1 MVKVCDTSYPPDTP
15 YNDIFKQYPFSLS
28 DFQKYGLQA
37 IEEDKHILIT
47 AHTGSGKTLPAEY
60 AIKHFCKKGK
70 KVIYTAPIKSLSNQ
84 KFHEFSKKYPDIS
97 FGILTGDIKFNPEA
111 DCLIMTTEILR
122 NTLFQQKMIDE
133 EIVSKEQLSLHFNID
148 IQQDLGCVIFDEIHY
163 INDRDRGKVWE
174 ETIMMLPKHILL
186 VMLSATMDKAEKF
199 ASWIEEVTQKEVWWA
214 PTTQRVVPLTH
225 YAFLTLR
232 SSLSNQHAN
241 TLMDTHLHSPLLLK
255 RHHDKFEDKNYH
267 DLAKIKHY
275 FQKNRIFVN
284 HSFVLNTIVKYLHE
298 HNLLPAICFV
308 FSRRKTEE
316 YARQISLSL
325 NDAKTMNII
334 ENECKQIL
342 IKKLPNYKEYITLP
356 EYVFMMKLLVK
367 GIAVHHSGI
376 LPVLREMIEML
387 FDKGYIKLLFA
398 TETFAVGVNMPTKT
412 VMFTG
417 LQKFDGQGFRYL
429 LPHEYTQMAGRA
441 GRRGID
447 TKGTVIHLNNLFQYP
462 PIQEYRTLLCG
473 SPQRLDSK
481 FQIHFNL
488 ILRLLSTQQDLGTF
502 ICQSMLQKNIEA
514 ECSHM
519 FAIQQKIQE
528 EIERK
533 EKLLEY
539 IQTPLP
545 MLEEYYGLEK
555 ELSMSS
561 RKIYKTKKKR
571 MREIQSEYKHLE
583 KDILLIREIHKKKD
597 ELSKEEKHISSA
609 QSYIK
614 NTIDLIL
621 DILYD
626 YGFIDKDKNLTEKGV
641 LATNIQEVHCLV
653 FGELLFN
660 KQMNYFEV
668 SELACIF
675 SCFTNVSIPRE
686 KRLPNV
692 SSVRIS
698 TDTKAII
705 QTIQDNYNE
714 IADIEL
720 KYNIYSGTNDEIQY
734 ELCELIFDWCQANND
749 IECKAVFQRAKERNI
764 SLGEFIKAILKI
776 NNIANELEK
785 VCTIQANIELLDK
798 IKKIPLLTLKSI
810 ATNQSLYL

>member
-1 MVKVCDTSYPPDTP
+1 MPLRSFISFFFSGLPPPSPPAEAAVAVGGGGAAVAPPPAAFSPTINGCCQYTKLAILYIYIYLLNIISKIEIELIKVINITMVKVCDTSYPPDTP

-133 EIVSKEQLSLHFNID
+133 EIISKEQLSLHFNID

-255 RHHDKFEDKNYH
+255 HHHDKFEDKNYH

-334 ENECKQIL
+334 ENECST
-342 IKKLPNYKEYITLP
+342 N
-356 EYVFMMKLLVK
+356 
-367 GIAVHHSGI
+367 
-376 LPVLREMIEML
+376 
-387 FDKGYIKLLFA
+387 
-398 TETFAVGVNMPTKT
+398 
-412 VMFTG
+412 
-417 LQKFDGQGFRYL
+417 
-429 LPHEYTQMAGRA
+429 PH
-441 GRRGID
+441 
-447 TKGTVIHLNNLFQYP
+447 
-462 PIQEYRTLLCG
+462 
-473 SPQRLDSK
+473 
-481 FQIHFNL
+481 
-488 ILRLLSTQQDLGTF
+488 
-502 ICQSMLQKNIEA
+502 
-514 ECSHM
+514 
-519 FAIQQKIQE
+519 
-528 EIERK
+528 
-533 EKLLEY
+533 
-539 IQTPLP
+539 
-545 MLEEYYGLEK
+545 
-555 ELSMSS
+555 
-561 RKIYKTKKKR
+561 
-571 MREIQSEYKHLE
+571 
-583 KDILLIREIHKKKD
+583 
-597 ELSKEEKHISSA
+597 
-609 QSYIK
+609 
-614 NTIDLIL
+614 
-621 DILYD
+621 
-626 YGFIDKDKNLTEKGV
+626 
-641 LATNIQEVHCLV
+641 
-653 FGELLFN
+653 
-660 KQMNYFEV
+660 
-668 SELACIF
+668 
-675 SCFTNVSIPRE
+675 
-686 KRLPNV
+686 
-692 SSVRIS
+692 
-698 TDTKAII
+698 
-705 QTIQDNYNE
+705 
-714 IADIEL
+714 
-720 KYNIYSGTNDEIQY
+720 
-734 ELCELIFDWCQANND
+734 
-749 IECKAVFQRAKERNI
+749 
-764 SLGEFIKAILKI
+764 
-776 NNIANELEK
+776 
-785 VCTIQANIELLDK
+785 
-798 IKKIPLLTLKSI
+798 
-810 ATNQSLYL
+810 